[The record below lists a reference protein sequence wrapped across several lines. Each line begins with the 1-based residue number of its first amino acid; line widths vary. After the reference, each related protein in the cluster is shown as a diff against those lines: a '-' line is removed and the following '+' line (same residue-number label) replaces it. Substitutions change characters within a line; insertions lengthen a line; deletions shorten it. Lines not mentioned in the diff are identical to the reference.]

1 MEKKNDKRARDLAD
15 AVRKGKEE
23 GKSLTEKF
31 AEYGEKN
38 GLARGSVRNAYYEL
52 VKKSRSD
59 AFAEKYLGGER
70 LTAQEIRSFGTEEE
84 RTLVKTVLLGKRD
97 GRSARSVIF
106 ELSGGDP
113 KLALRFQNKYRNVL
127 RSKPQLI
134 RELVEEIR
142 AESGIPFDALTD
154 VSPRFR
160 ESQLKKLQSEINAL
174 VERISDGVRAENER
188 LKERVRALESENAE
202 LTAAL
207 GEDGSRAAEFFGK
220 KSGKNIL
227 N

>member
-23 GKSLTEKF
+23 GKSLTEIF

-70 LTAQEIRSFGTEEE
+70 LTAQEIRSFGAEEE

-142 AESGIPFDALTD
+142 AESGIPFHRKSCFLMKNCRFCLFILRHRRRKTD
-154 VSPRFR
+154 
-160 ESQLKKLQSEINAL
+160 
-174 VERISDGVRAENER
+174 
-188 LKERVRALESENAE
+188 
-202 LTAAL
+202 
-207 GEDGSRAAEFFGK
+207 
-220 KSGKNIL
+220 
-227 N
+227 

>member
-23 GKSLTEKF
+23 GKSLTEIF

-113 KLALRFQNKYRNVL
+113 KLALRFQNK
-127 RSKPQLI
+127 PQLI

-174 VERISDGVRAENER
+174 VQRISDGVRAENER

>member
-23 GKSLTEKF
+23 GKSLTGIF

-70 LTAQEIRSFGTEEE
+70 LTAQEIRSFGAEEE

-97 GRSARSVIF
+97 RSVIF

>member
-23 GKSLTEKF
+23 GKSLTEIF

-97 GRSARSVIF
+97 GRSARSVNF
-106 ELSGGDP
+106 ELSGGD
-113 KLALRFQNKYRNVL
+113 R
-127 RSKPQLI
+127 
-134 RELVEEIR
+134 
-142 AESGIPFDALTD
+142 
-154 VSPRFR
+154 
-160 ESQLKKLQSEINAL
+160 
-174 VERISDGVRAENER
+174 
-188 LKERVRALESENAE
+188 
-202 LTAAL
+202 
-207 GEDGSRAAEFFGK
+207 
-220 KSGKNIL
+220 
-227 N
+227 